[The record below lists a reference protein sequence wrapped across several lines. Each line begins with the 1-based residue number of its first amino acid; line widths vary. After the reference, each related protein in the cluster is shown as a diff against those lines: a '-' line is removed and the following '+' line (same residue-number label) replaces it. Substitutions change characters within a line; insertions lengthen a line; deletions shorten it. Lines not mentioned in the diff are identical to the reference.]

1 MISKKKAILW
11 SIVLVVIT
19 ALLTS
24 TLQIA
29 IGNRVVISK
38 NLYDE
43 YKKYNKLIGLEE
55 IVEDDFYK
63 DVSEENLVQGAIKG
77 MFGGLGD
84 VYSQYYTKEEFETLK
99 EQTSGSF
106 VGIGVYISPTS
117 DDDYITIIAPIEGS
131 PAEKSG
137 VKAGDKIMKVDGTNV
152 SADDTD
158 KAISMIKGKA
168 GTTVK
173 LTIKR
178 GDKEFNVDIKRE
190 EIVSKSVESKLLEDN
205 LGYIKITSF
214 NENTYNEFKEAL
226 KTLNKENIKGL
237 VLDLR
242 NNPGGL
248 LNICSDIADE
258 LIGEGTIVYT
268 KDNKGDK
275 EYLKSDKNKL
285 GIPIAVLVNGGS
297 ASASEILTAAIVD
310 NNEGIAIGTTTFGK
324 GLVQSVRELKD
335 GTGYKLTTAQ
345 YFTPNGDYINGKG
358 IEPKIVEENESKQLD
373 KAIEWLKEQINN

>member
-1 MISKKKAILW
+1 MISKKKAIIG
-11 SIVLVVIT
+11 SIILVVIT

-24 TLQIA
+24 TVQIA
-29 IGNRVVISK
+29 MGNRVVISK
-38 NLYDE
+38 DLYNE
-43 YKKYNKLIGLEE
+43 YKKYNKLIGLQE

-63 DVSEENLVQGAIKG
+63 DTSGDDLVQGAIKG
-77 MFGGLGD
+77 MFSGLGD

-131 PAEKSG
+131 PAEKAG
-137 VKAGDKIMKVDGTNV
+137 IKAGDKIVKVDGNNV
-152 SADDTD
+152 YTDDSD
-158 KAISMIKGKA
+158 KAISMIKGKE

-178 GDKEFNVDIKRE
+178 GNKEFDIDIKRE
-190 EIVSKSVESKLLEDN
+190 EIISKSVEGKVLDDSI
-205 LGYIKITSF
+205 GYIKITSF
-214 NENTYNEFKEAL
+214 NENTCDEFTEAL
-226 KTLNKENIKGL
+226 NSLKKEDIKGL

-248 LNICSDIADE
+248 LDVCSKIADE

-268 KDNKGDK
+268 KDNKGNK
-275 EYLKSDKNKL
+275 EYLKSDKDKL
-285 GIPIAVLVNGGS
+285 GLPIAILVNEGS

-358 IEPKIVEENESKQLD
+358 IEPKIIEKDESKQLD
-373 KAIEWLKEQINN
+373 KAVEWLKGKINN

>member
-285 GIPIAVLVNGGS
+285 GIPIVVLVNGGS

>member
-1 MISKKKAILW
+1 MISKKKAIIG
-11 SIVLVVIT
+11 SIVLVVVT
-19 ALLTS
+19 AILTS
-24 TLQIA
+24 TVQLA
-29 IGNRVVISK
+29 LGNKVVISK
-38 NLYDE
+38 DLYE
-43 YKKYNKLIGLEE
+43 SYKKYNKLIGLQQ
-55 IVEDDFYK
+55 IVGEDFYQEVSEDD
-63 DVSEENLVQGAIKG
+63 LVQGAIKG
-77 MFGGLGD
+77 MFSGLD
-84 VYSQYYTKEEFETLK
+84 DIYSQYYTKEEFEQLK

-106 VGIGVYISPTS
+106 VGIGVYISATS

-131 PAEKSG
+131 PAEKGGIKS
-137 VKAGDKIMKVDGTNV
+137 GDKIIKVDDQNV
-152 SADDTD
+152 YANESD

-168 GTTVK
+168 GTSVK
-173 LTIKR
+173 LTVKR
-178 GDKEFNVDIKRE
+178 GEEEFELTIKRE
-190 EIVSKSVESKLLEDN
+190 EIVSKSVESKVLDDN
-205 LGYIKITSF
+205 MGYLKITSF
-214 NENTYNEFKEAL
+214 NENTYDEFKEDLESL
-226 KTLNKENIKGL
+226 KEKNIKGL

-248 LNICSDIADE
+248 LDICADIADD

-268 KDNKGDK
+268 KDNKDDK

-285 GIPIAVLVNGGS
+285 GLPIAVLVNGGS

-358 IEPKIVEENESKQLD
+358 IEPKIVEEDERKQLD
-373 KAIEWLKEQINN
+373 VAVEWIKQQLK